1 MSTKAIPSFG
11 ALTPIES
18 MAKGGS
24 ASDLFNP
31 ANIMGDS
38 TLALQKPSAFLTNPL
53 KGDGKT
59 NTGRQEEVDIKSAN
73 SKNSQ
78 DNKWL
83 NWTPSR
89 STGLKV

>member
-24 ASDLFNP
+24 ASDLSNP
-31 ANIMGDS
+31 TNIVGDS
-38 TLALQKPSAFLTNPL
+38 TLALQKPSGFLTNPL
-53 KGDGKT
+53 K
-59 NTGRQEEVDIKSAN
+59 EEVDIKSAN

>member
-11 ALTPIES
+11 ALTPAES
-18 MAKGGS
+18 MLKGGS

-31 ANIMGDS
+31 TNIMGDT
-38 TLALQKPSAFLTNPL
+38 TLAIQKPSSLLINPL
-53 KGDGKT
+53 NDDGKT
-59 NTGRQEEVDIKSAN
+59 NTGRQEGEDLKQAN
-73 SKNSQ
+73 SENKE

-83 NWTPSR
+83 NWTPTR